1 MLLQMPGTGGTI
13 DASPEHAEVLVAAG
27 WTPVEPEGD
36 KKKVPATRRR
46 SSRKTKEKSN

>member
-27 WTPVEPEGD
+27 WTPVKPEGA
-36 KKKVPATRRR
+36 KKKEAAPKRR
-46 SSRKTKEKSN
+46 SSRRPKE